1 VGYLYIIT
9 NPNFPGW
16 VKVGTTN
23 NFKARLQGYQTS
35 SPFRDYKVEFLLE
48 HPDYLQA
55 EKRIQ
60 DSMKMFCKDR
70 KKEWFLVDFSVA
82 RARIEEDLNEFLHPE
97 DDPVKQ
103 IIRKSL
109 QNCKKQL

>member
-1 VGYLYIIT
+1 MGYLYIIT
-9 NPNFPGW
+9 NPSFPNW
-16 VKVGTTN
+16 VKVGTTT

-48 HPDYLQA
+48 HPDYIRA
-55 EKRIQ
+55 EKRIHET
-60 DSMKMFCKDR
+60 MKMFCKDR

-109 QNCKKQL
+109 QNSKNQL